1 MPIYAAGE
9 AVKSA
14 SDGQNCVKRV
24 PDMATKKN
32 PLKLNNL
39 QLKALTIMQAYAE
52 TQHAAPEGDSGEVT
66 ITMPPPHGDHF
77 HVGDAVVMLRD
88 ATGLVNEG
96 VWAAL
101 QRKGLIRPRMF
112 PSMCTLTAPGLAYD
126 TGIGGAILHRAH
138 HH

>member
-1 MPIYAAGE
+1 MP
-9 AVKSA
+9 
-14 SDGQNCVKRV
+14 
-24 PDMATKKN
+24 MKKN

-52 TQHAAPEGDSGEVT
+52 TASGAPEGDDGGIT
-66 ITMPPPHGDHF
+66 ITMQPPHGDHF
-77 HVGDAVVMLRD
+77 HVGDAVVMFSD

-101 QRKGLIRPRMF
+101 QRKGLIRPLMF
-112 PSMCTLTAPGLAYD
+112 PTVCTLTAAGLAYD
-126 TGIGGAILHRAH
+126 TGVGDAILHRAH